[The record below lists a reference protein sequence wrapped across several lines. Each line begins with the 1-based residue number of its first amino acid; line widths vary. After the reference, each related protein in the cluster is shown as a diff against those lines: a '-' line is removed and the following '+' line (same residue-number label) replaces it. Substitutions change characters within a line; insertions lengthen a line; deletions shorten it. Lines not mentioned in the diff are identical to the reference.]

1 MRGVYIH
8 IPFCRNICSYCDFCK
23 MYYNKELSNIYLDYL
38 EKEIDMYYEGDT
50 VKTIYVGGGTPSSL
64 DTDNLNKL
72 FRIINKFKIKIKDN
86 RVKIIN
92 YLLTISS
99 VLTCLKSSRI
109 FASKEVLSI

>member
-64 DTDNLNKL
+64 INLK
-72 FRIINKFKIKIKDN
+72 
-86 RVKIIN
+86 
-92 YLLTISS
+92 
-99 VLTCLKSSRI
+99 CLVMLNLHLNVI
-109 FASKEVLSI
+109 

>member
-1 MRGVYIH
+1 
-8 IPFCRNICSYCDFCK
+8 

-72 FRIINKFKIKIKDN
+72 FRIINKFKISCDAEFTFECNIDD
-86 RVKIIN
+86 IN
-92 YLLTISS
+92 EELLTI
-99 VLTCLKSSRI
+99 LKR
-109 FASKEVLSI
+109 